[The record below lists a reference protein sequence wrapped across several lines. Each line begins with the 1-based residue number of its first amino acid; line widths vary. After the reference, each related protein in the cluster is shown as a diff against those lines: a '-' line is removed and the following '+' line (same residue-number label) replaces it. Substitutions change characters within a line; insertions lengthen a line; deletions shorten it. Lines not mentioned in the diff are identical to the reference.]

1 MTNAQLPPNLQ
12 EALQAS
18 RDGDPEAA
26 IRLLQQAMREA
37 PTDPLPHFLLAAE
50 LAQGGQMAEAEAA
63 YANTVL
69 LAPAFET
76 ARFQLGLLQFTSGRA
91 SIAMLSWRPLLEL
104 PDTNPFRHFVQGF
117 AALAADNFDEAVQCF
132 RRGMT
137 LNHDNA
143 PLNADMQMMIDRI
156 EPLRSSA
163 AATAEPQAAAEPSD
177 NNDDTAQSHHVLLS
191 NYRQDGPVH

>member
-1 MTNAQLPPNLQ
+1 MNNAQLPPNLQ

-26 IRLLQQAMREA
+26 VRLLQQAMREA

-50 LAQGGQMAEAEAA
+50 LAQAGQMAEAEAA

-69 LAPAFET
+69 LAPGFET

-91 SIAMLSWRPLLEL
+91 SIAMLSWQPLLEQ
-104 PDTNPFRHFVQGF
+104 PETNPFRHFVQGF
-117 AALAADNFDEAVQCF
+117 AALAADNFDEAVRCL
-132 RRGMT
+132 REGMA

-163 AATAEPQAAAEPSD
+163 AATAPEPQAEPSD
-177 NNDDTAQSHHVLLS
+177 NESNTAQSHHVLLS
-191 NYRQDGPVH
+191 NYRQDGPAH

>member
-1 MTNAQLPPNLQ
+1 MLLMTNAQLPPNLQ

-26 IRLLQQAMREA
+26 VRLLQQAMRDA

-50 LAQGGQMAEAEAA
+50 LAQAGQMAEAEAA

-91 SIAMLSWRPLLEL
+91 SIAMLSWQPLLEL
-104 PDTNPFRHFVQGF
+104 PATNPFRHFVQGF
-117 AALAADNFDEAVQCF
+117 AALAADNFEEAVQCL
-132 RRGMT
+132 RQGMS
-137 LNHDNA
+137 LNHENA

-156 EPLRSSA
+156 EPLRSNASA
-163 AATAEPQAAAEPSD
+163 ASAPESSEDSEA
-177 NNDDTAQSHHVLLS
+177 AQSHHVLLS
-191 NYRQDGPVH
+191 NYRQDGPAH